1 MVHETW
7 WQVGRAESVI
17 VRPIMDKML
26 CSTVTNTNEVTAPRT
41 SITHPLT
48 ISWIIPKSL
57 VYNHLTL
64 YDGIGPR
71 LNDSMPNDWDL
82 LDWLLLS
89 DCDLD
94 FGWNNVGQIS
104 LNDRKESIIPGP
116 FHSVPAHSYSAHSV
130 PAHSYSAHSVPA
142 HSYSAHSVPAHS
154 LPTHSVPT
162 NSVPAHSAPT
172 HSAPAHSVPTHSVPA
187 HSYAPQSPN
196 NNTHYNNQ
204 KPLGNV
210 ALSSCP
216 GKKVRL
222 HSGPI
227 QGKAM
232 VSRDLNL
239 DFTRLKSLGIQL
251 IVNCLSDI
259 ELVQLGAPIKE
270 YLSAAKQHSI
280 RVLRLP
286 MLEGSVPILNDLL
299 YIMEQMLITTKSGIS
314 VLVHCRGGIGRA
326 GIVASC
332 WLVYANLV
340 SIPKQ
345 PSCPLPPFYSHIEAS
360 KLPNASSPIVPL
372 QHAQVKDYFPPQD
385 GLLETKES
393 TAKRAIRVVR
403 LRRSHKAIETKE
415 QEEFVERF
423 AKMIAT
429 TNIS

>member
-1 MVHETW
+1 
-7 WQVGRAESVI
+7 
-17 VRPIMDKML
+17 ML
-26 CSTVTNTNEVTAPRT
+26 CPTITSTNGVTAPRT

-48 ISWIIPKSL
+48 ISWIIPKYL

-71 LNDSMPNDWDL
+71 LSDSVPNDWDL

-89 DCDLD
+89 DCGLD
-94 FGWNNVGQIS
+94 FGWNNSGQIS
-104 LNDRKESIIPGP
+104 LNERKDPSIPGHLHADTAQP
-116 FHSVPAHSYSAHSV
+116 VPPHPDPAHSYSPPPFANNDTHHSN
-130 PAHSYSAHSVPA
+130 P
-142 HSYSAHSVPAHS
+142 
-154 LPTHSVPT
+154 
-162 NSVPAHSAPT
+162 
-172 HSAPAHSVPTHSVPA
+172 
-187 HSYAPQSPN
+187 
-196 NNTHYNNQ
+196 

-222 HSGPI
+222 HTGPI

-239 DFTRLKSLGIQL
+239 DFARLKSLGIQL

-259 ELVQLGAPIKE
+259 ELVQLGAPIHE

-286 MLEGSVPILNDLL
+286 MFEGSVPDLNDLL
-299 YIMEQMLITTKSGIS
+299 YIMEQMLIATKSGIS

-345 PSCPLPPFYSHIEAS
+345 PSCHLPPFYSHIEAS

-385 GLLETKES
+385 GLIGTKES
-393 TAKRAIRVVR
+393 TAKRAIRIVR

-423 AKMIAT
+423 AKMIAS